1 MTMKTLAK
9 IIAIATAFFTLATS
23 SAGAQEKI
31 GESLEFDKTV
41 HNFGDILLDSGPV
54 SCTFKVKNTG
64 SKPVVIYNAVTTCG
78 CTKAEWTKEPIMPG
92 KTGTISATYSN
103 DEGPYPFDKS
113 ITVYMSEPKKP
124 IILKMRG
131 ICMEEKVPVEKTY
144 TMTYGPLGLREAYI
158 KCGNLEQGG
167 MKGNSVTVANISKAP
182 IKVEFKDVS
191 EQLEISISPNPVPAG
206 ETAEM
211 SFCVKSDRSKWGRNY
226 HWAPPVINGKT
237 YRNYSFGWDDSN
249 KVAYWVAYPLCGLYT
264 YQYAGKNVRHEEY
277 FIKDPLLGNAS
288 PRPGTGY
295 AGDYDR
301 GHQVPSADRQ
311 CSELANGQTYYGTNM
326 TAQSNPLNGGPWA
339 NLENAVRNFAN
350 STDTTYVVS
359 GCYVKNSNV
368 WETDSDGMRIKV
380 PTAYFKAVLVLKNGN
395 WTGGAYWT
403 PHVGYSSSYSSWAI
417 SIDDLEQKTG
427 LDLYVNLPKMVG
439 ASAAASVEAARPGD
453 AKWWN

>member
-167 MKGNSVTVANISKAP
+167 MKANSVTVANISKAP

-226 HWAPPVINGKT
+226 YWATPVINGKT
-237 YRNYSFGWDDSN
+237 YRNADNSSRIGIWAITKENFDNVSDEEKAKAGRPKFEKSTYSFGKAKRGETIHAEFSFEN
-249 KVAYWVAYPLCGLYT
+249 VGQTCFNVYKVDVDAENWS
-264 YQYAGKNVRHEEY
+264 HSD
-277 FIKDPLLGNAS
+277 I
-288 PRPGTGY
+288 
-295 AGDYDR
+295 
-301 GHQVPSADRQ
+301 PSAKPGEKVKFRVH
-311 CSELANGQTYYGTNM
+311 L
-326 TAQSNPLNGGPWA
+326 
-339 NLENAVRNFAN
+339 
-350 STDTTYVVS
+350 DTTGMPEGETLAIVS
-359 GCYVKNSNV
+359 LTTNSPL
-368 WETDSDGMRIKV
+368 R
-380 PTAYFKAVLVLKNGN
+380 PL
-395 WTGGAYWT
+395 
-403 PHVGYSSSYSSWAI
+403 
-417 SIDDLEQKTG
+417 
-427 LDLYVNLPKMVG
+427 VNLFISG
-439 ASAAASVEAARPGD
+439 WLE
-453 AKWWN
+453 